1 MALSDSRTHRWA
13 LILAGGDGTRLL
25 PLTRGIAGDDRPKQF
40 CAVLGNETLLYRTR
54 RRVSRLVQPW
64 RTSLVLTRTH
74 ESFYADEV
82 AGIASSRLL
91 IQPSN
96 RGTAPAIIFSL
107 LRLREMDPKGIVAI
121 FPSDH
126 HFSDDEAFI
135 AHTNSAYAAAASRPE
150 VVILMGIPPEAPE
163 VEYGWI
169 EPGIPLG
176 RPMPDRVCRV
186 SRFWKKPNAT
196 LASALMELGCLGNSF
211 VMVGHIEAFLD
222 LTRRALP
229 DLVQS
234 FESIRT
240 SLFTTSER
248 MALRELYSG
257 IPTTSFSHDVLSVQP
272 DDLAV
277 LRATGL
283 GWSELGEPSR
293 VRSVLERQTVQKE
306 HRFSSDG
313 GDTDEVLARSWRS
326 SKNARKPQSAGG
338 GRHDSVGFH

>member
-1 MALSDSRTHRWA
+1 
-13 LILAGGDGTRLL
+13 
-25 PLTRGIAGDDRPKQF
+25 
-40 CAVLGNETLLYRTR
+40 
-54 RRVSRLVQPW
+54 
-64 RTSLVLTRTH
+64 VLTRAH
-74 ESFYADEV
+74 ESFYAGEV

-96 RGTAPAIIFSL
+96 RGTAPAILFSL

-135 AHTNSAYAAAASRPE
+135 SHTNSAYAAAALRPE
-150 VVILMGIPPEAPE
+150 MVILMGIPPEAPE
-163 VEYGWI
+163 VQYGWI

-176 RPMPDRVCRV
+176 RPVPDRVCRV
-186 SRFWKKPNAT
+186 SRFWEKPNAT
-196 LASALMELGCLGNSF
+196 LASALMERGCLWNSF
-211 VMVGHIEAFLD
+211 VMVGHIEAFLE

-229 DLVQS
+229 DLVRS

-240 SLFTTSER
+240 ALFTTSER
-248 MALRELYSG
+248 MALRELYSS
-257 IPTTSFSHDVLSVQP
+257 ISATSFSHDVLSVQA

-283 GWSELGEPSR
+283 GWSDLGEPSR
-293 VRSVLERQTVQKE
+293 VRSVLERQRVQKE

-313 GDTDEVLARSWRS
+313 GDTDEVLASNEAFAVPERIWRS
-326 SKNARKPQSAGG
+326 SKNAREPQSAGG
-338 GRHDSVGFH
+338 GHDSVGFH